1 MIARGNL
8 VIAIAII
15 SCRGRVDVSQAQR
28 WHIAPARSEAE
39 LEQLEAA
46 YRVLDLYIWLSFR
59 LEDAFTGAQA
69 PCTTLC
75 SKGLDA
81 SCMCMYTPKLLQK
94 WDGDL
99 PAQKL
104 HHDMCPIAAGRIEA
118 ERLRAMVAS
127 LIEEGLQALALR
139 GRPMTKKYEPSPEH
153 DTCHMPRI
161 TLLGATSCLSAVAS
175 LVHQAPLCA

>member
-1 MIARGNL
+1 M
-8 VIAIAII
+8 
-15 SCRGRVDVSQAQR
+15 DVTQAQR

-59 LEDAFTGAQA
+59 LENAFTGAQA

-75 SKGLDA
+75 SKGLNP
-81 SCMCMYTPKLLQK
+81 SYMCTYTPRLLQK

-104 HHDMCPIAAGRIEA
+104 NMMVSNCCRADRSGEA
-118 ERLRAMVAS
+118 ESNGGVPYRGGSAS
-127 LIEEGLQALALR
+127 VSSARQAN
-139 GRPMTKKYEPSPEH
+139 
-153 DTCHMPRI
+153 D
-161 TLLGATSCLSAVAS
+161 
-175 LVHQAPLCA
+175 